1 MEPLIRSAYCDAIS
15 ENRNKAYGQYELRT
29 SYVNRLFK
37 AQTSVLGVAGFTTLL
52 LLWLSSQ
59 TKARLPENPMPPV
72 IFREVELTVLEPLP
86 NMKLKDKPAP
96 KPKSN
101 IPPVETF
108 ADPIAKPVQPSL
120 PLEVAKDPL
129 AEKIDSISTKASIPT
144 SSIPNQSGLIPG
156 AIGGFPGGLPGG
168 SNSPLGS
175 DGGGKDDAL
184 IPVDFPEENPEFQG
198 NLEAFLAKSTRYP
211 MDALSEG
218 VEGQVFVCFIVDE
231 KGKVTKPEVL
241 KGIGFGCDEEALRVI
256 RNLPDWKPGKM
267 NGRPVKVRMRVPFRF
282 KLK

>member
-1 MEPLIRSAYCDAIS
+1 
-15 ENRNKAYGQYELRT
+15 
-29 SYVNRLFK
+29 
-37 AQTSVLGVAGFTTLL
+37 
-52 LLWLSSQ
+52 
-59 TKARLPENPMPPV
+59 
-72 IFREVELTVLEPLP
+72 
-86 NMKLKDKPAP
+86 
-96 KPKSN
+96 
-101 IPPVETF
+101 
-108 ADPIAKPVQPSL
+108 
-120 PLEVAKDPL
+120 
-129 AEKIDSISTKASIPT
+129 
-144 SSIPNQSGLIPG
+144 
-156 AIGGFPGGLPGG
+156 
-168 SNSPLGS
+168 
-175 DGGGKDDAL
+175 
-184 IPVDFPEENPEFQG
+184 VDFPEENPEFQG